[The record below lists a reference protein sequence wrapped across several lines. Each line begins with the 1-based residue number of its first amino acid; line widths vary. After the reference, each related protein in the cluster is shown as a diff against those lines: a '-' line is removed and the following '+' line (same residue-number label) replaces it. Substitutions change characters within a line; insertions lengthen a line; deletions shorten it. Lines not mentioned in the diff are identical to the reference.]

1 MDSSN
6 EWGQPADFAGLRH
19 AAPDVLERILRSE
32 AALRAA
38 GLSEL
43 ATAVALIESDTRA
56 ARTAGRAT
64 PGLRRGGAGA
74 LELAVR
80 VTNGGGKTRWVVD
93 EPADPVDDLAG

>member
-6 EWGQPADFAGLRH
+6 ESGQPADLAGLRH
-19 AAPDVLERILRSE
+19 AAPDVLERVLRSE

-56 ARTAGRAT
+56 ERTAGHAT
-64 PGLRRGGAGA
+64 PGLRRGT
-74 LELAVR
+74 LELALR
-80 VTNGGGKTRWVVD
+80 VTNGGRKTRWVE
-93 EPADPVDDLAG
+93 EPANPVDDLAG